1 MSISKLDTYMQNQGQ
16 GQFDFEVFKA
26 AYDSDPRMQEL
37 VTNFDDKKIELEQHD
52 TDGLPTG
59 GDDIGDGKVAA
70 MADRATDLGDTL

>member
-26 AYDSDPRMQEL
+26 AYDGDARMQEL

-52 TDGLPTG
+52 ADGLPTG
-59 GDDIGDGKVAA
+59 GDDAGDSKVAA